1 MLEVFA
7 QARMHL
13 CQTNEEWFQASIL
26 YSIHTAALASQNLSG
41 ILAIR
46 RPPKRLTPHAC
57 QQTEPGGWLGWGGC
71 CHLQALHTLA
81 LDVRSILLH
90 QTTLRP
96 TAKRSQ
102 TCAKAAQTLGL
113 RIGLKQRKGREGN
126 GAHGSEGEIVAGQ
139 SLLECPLRK
148 ERLAQQPLR
157 SGVALRVRRATAQR
171 PLRLFHRTTLRRLD
185 SGRSKH
191 LSVAGLLPSASS

>member
-46 RPPKRLTPHAC
+46 RPAKRLTPHAC
-57 QQTEPGGWLGWGGC
+57 QQRSPVLGWLGDG
-71 CHLQALHTLA
+71 CHLQALHALA

-90 QTTLRP
+90 QTALRP

-102 TCAKAAQTLGL
+102 TCRAARALCL
-113 RIGLKQRKGREGN
+113 RMAWSKGREGK
-126 GAHGSEGEIVAGQ
+126 GAHGSQREVVAGER
-139 SLLECPLRK
+139 LLESPLRK

-171 PLRLFHRTTLRRLD
+171 PLRLCHGSTPSATRFRPQQTLV
-185 SGRSKH
+185 GNC
-191 LSVAGLLPSASS
+191 PSASG

>member
-1 MLEVFA
+1 MLK
-7 QARMHL
+7 RMAWHL

-57 QQTEPGGWLGWGGC
+57 QQRSPVLGWLGDG
-71 CHLQALHTLA
+71 CHLQALHALA
-81 LDVRSILLH
+81 LDIRSILLH

-102 TCAKAAQTLGL
+102 TCARAAQTLGL
-113 RIGLKQRKGREGN
+113 RIGLKQRKGRGGREGN

-139 SLLECPLRK
+139 CLLESPLRK

-157 SGVALRVRRATAQR
+157 SGVALRVRRATTQR

-185 SGRSKH
+185 S
-191 LSVAGLLPSASS
+191 